1 MKSRRARHWGT
12 ANDIKGRVKPLC
24 FGYALQVP
32 AVTVNTAGQIM
43 QVHDGGVASI
53 IEAYA
58 NGAPAAFTPDHGN
71 GRYTYDVNVANFD
84 LTADVKGAR
93 VSSWDP
99 VRVGH
104 VMLLIAEDFADVP
117 YDNVTDREAFFV
129 TSFTGGVYV
138 TERKSVR
145 EVMDYLAAS
154 AGIWYMPDANGILR
168 FGQLT
173 APAGAPEMTLTA
185 PMLVGE
191 PRMLR
196 SNDEGG
202 GQPAWKVIVKGRRH
216 WFTHDPTTVAQS
228 LLDERKAELAE
239 EWRRAVAEAPAVKDG
254 YPDAIEIEIET
265 ALHELTDMETEA
277 ARLLEIYQHR
287 QQFVE
292 ITVASRHVTALWVGD
307 EARLIYPRYGLGA
320 GADFIVMRKLVAGP
334 KTSLELWRPLND

>member
-1 MKSRRARHWGT
+1 
-12 ANDIKGRVKPLC
+12 
-24 FGYALQVP
+24 
-32 AVTVNTAGQIM
+32 
-43 QVHDGGVASI
+43 
-53 IEAYA
+53 
-58 NGAPAAFTPDHGN
+58 
-71 GRYTYDVNVANFD
+71 
-84 LTADVKGAR
+84 
-93 VSSWDP
+93 
-99 VRVGH
+99 
-104 VMLLIAEDFADVP
+104 
-117 YDNVTDREAFFV
+117 
-129 TSFTGGVYV
+129 
-138 TERKSVR
+138 
-145 EVMDYLAAS
+145 
-154 AGIWYMPDANGILR
+154 MPDASGTLR

-173 APAGAPEMTLTA
+173 APAGTPEMTLTA

-239 EWRRAVAEAPAVKDG
+239 EWRRAVAEDVSVKTG

-265 ALHELTDMETEA
+265 ALHELADMETEA
-277 ARLLEIYQHR
+277 ARLLEIYRHR

-292 ITVASRHVTALWVGD
+292 VTVGTRHVTGLWVGD